1 VLAQDYEHIE
11 YVLVDNHSTDGSRA
25 IAERYADKDA
35 RIRLLQPPTF
45 LPQVE
50 NYNFALA
57 QISGQSAWCKM
68 CQADDWLYPRCVTE
82 MVALGEE
89 HPTVGLISSYSWRG
103 EQLLCLGLPH
113 DISVLPGSEA
123 CRLHLLEPIF
133 LFGSPTTACFE
144 LLSGCDFGFV
154 HQVLSYRS
162 VDAASITGSVSDLL
176 SRELDHLIIV
186 MRFARAYLDE
196 DDAAA
201 VRTRTLRD
209 YYRRVGQR
217 LMSASLTGGA
227 RSVLDYQRIGLRSV
241 DMRLQWPALVAGI
254 GRASL
259 GAVASP
265 AVAARLARRRIPGR
279 HGSNSEMATR
289 Q

>member
-1 VLAQDYEHIE
+1 
-11 YVLVDNHSTDGSRA
+11 
-25 IAERYADKDA
+25 
-35 RIRLLQPPTF
+35 
-45 LPQVE
+45 
-50 NYNFALA
+50 
-57 QISGQSAWCKM
+57 
-68 CQADDWLYPRCVTE
+68 

-133 LFGSPTTACFE
+133 LFGSPTTVMYRSDLVRSREPFYEVGRLHEDTEACFE